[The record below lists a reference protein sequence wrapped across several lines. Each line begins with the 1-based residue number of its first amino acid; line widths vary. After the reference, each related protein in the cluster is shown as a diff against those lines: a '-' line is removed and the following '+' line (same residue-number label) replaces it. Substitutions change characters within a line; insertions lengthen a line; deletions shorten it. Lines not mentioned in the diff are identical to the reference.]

1 MADTRVKIIDIQVRY
16 EQAIAGIAKYRA
28 AIADAIAFQKELKQQ
43 LKDGSITQE
52 EYDRNLSAS
61 QVYIKQQGDALR
73 VLSNQVSNQI
83 KAQKEM
89 EGSLKSL
96 KAQLATA
103 KESYES
109 MGKAERESV
118 KGRELADKIKG
129 LTEQIKQASQVEK
142 LQEGSVKSLRAEL
155 NRTKAEYEG
164 LSKAE
169 RESARG
175 KELQTKIAGLETQ
188 LKSATKSV
196 IDQEGSLKQL
206 RTQLSEATREYDAM
220 GRAERNSAK
229 GIELKQKINGITDEL
244 KKAEAETQRFYRN
257 VGNYQDAA
265 KGLETLKTKVTDLG
279 KAMVAAVAGGSM
291 LAFSKDVLQ
300 VTRDFEDAMAR
311 VQAVTNASAEDMR
324 LMTEEARK
332 MGRETI
338 YHATD
343 AAQAMENLSRGG
355 FNAQEATIAL
365 SKTLQL
371 AQANAIS
378 LDEAS
383 DILIRTMR
391 GFKLPISEEEM
402 VHANDVLSKTSA
414 SSATNILELAEA
426 LKNAAPF
433 GTSLKQ
439 SIEEVNAAL
448 GVLADVGVRGSDAGT
463 ALRMVILGLSTS
475 TAKQQK
481 VFKEFGI
488 DISQASLEA
497 EGLTRTLQR
506 LKESGIMDAADS
518 ASKLAD
524 VFGRRATPQVMALV
538 GNIDRLDEKLVMLG
552 GKWKTFSE
560 ATALSE
566 MMNVPLNQVNATL
579 NILEQNS
586 ITGMEAQNA
595 LRTAMARLS
604 DEAKNGGG
612 AFKQY
617 GIEFTQASLKSE
629 GLIGTLKRLRDGG
642 ILETENGTK
651 ELANVF
657 GTVATPAIQTMIENV
672 DDLRT
677 AYIDLENA
685 DVAGTTARMFEQSYS
700 DVSKAIFTLSSAWE
714 SFKISLGQSNSD
726 LLLTPLKALT
736 SLVHFLENNLA
747 GTLRLVIS
755 LIASISFLKLVN
767 HAKVSFAEIRNSA
780 ITNAEQATATKKAL
794 DKEYKA
800 LQQTNARDLKALQ
813 KASGAEE
820 VQLRAR
826 TLDQKRRLEELEK
839 ARTKAALNETQ
850 AWQKAAAMNTGTAW
864 QRGMAVASTAVKGFV
879 TAAKTALRSFAITAA
894 ITIAIDALM
903 SLFSWISKVS
913 SAGEQLTKTQE
924 AINDANKKAAE
935 SCSGEL
941 SELRRLYDATQD
953 VTLSEKKRIE
963 AAEKLQNMYPDI
975 FGNLKTEAILT
986 GQAAAQYNSLADSIL
1001 RAAKAEAYKNK
1012 MTENESE
1019 ILNYELSNDELQAQ
1033 KDANLK
1039 KLQKYGVSEGDRVKE
1054 EVVPGY
1060 DGAETRYVIVDS
1072 NGRKKNIE
1080 AVYEAAALLK
1090 KNTEL
1095 DSQIA
1100 ANIAAS
1106 QEYQKANDE
1115 LYKRLNKSAAEGGVS
1130 EDDNGD
1136 KPTPT
1141 YSEDVQAHL
1150 KAWQEAKQKYQTLI
1164 KDQNATTEQ
1173 VLAARKAMNERLSE
1187 YQDLTGTKGG
1197 RGGGGG
1203 GSRQTPAQRQAEL
1216 ERKALEE
1223 AEKAML
1229 DLMKDTAAKRRQQLE
1244 QQYDS
1249 EIRRL
1254 RVRLATEKNLT
1265 ETARAAIERTILAK
1279 EQKKNEELAKLDEK
1293 ELERQ
1298 IQDQQKRQIQDQQKL
1313 IQSRLSIATKGSYQE
1328 KELKKQ
1334 QNDEKAQL
1342 DLIALRREE
1351 EARVADAEEKKRIAD
1366 ANAQEL
1372 LDAAIAQYGAES
1384 DAAMQAQANLLQIQ
1398 QEGEAA
1404 ILAVKEE
1411 YAERGNNILEAARRQ
1426 NLALE
1431 QQYQQQLAS
1440 ERQQAIMNQ
1449 ITELEMWESQRIL
1462 SEQQNGEE
1470 WVEQQMGLEQMR
1482 LDVANDS
1489 ELAILAVRQEAAN
1502 QRLEEIIRIG
1512 QLEGETEQQFKTRR
1526 LQAEKEKFAAMQAF
1540 RTADL
1545 KNRKAYFQAV
1555 RSVTNSLVTLANALA
1570 DNNEAMVRLSEII
1583 TLAQIAIDTGRALS
1597 GGIASAASLPYPANL
1612 AAIAT
1617 TVATVLANIA
1627 SAISTVKQANQQ
1639 IDSIRSAKNDS
1650 KGYATGGK
1658 VTGAGTGTSDSIP
1671 AMLSNGEY
1679 VMTAKATKLF
1689 EPLLAAMNEVGKG
1702 VVPMQASYAYRDY
1715 TMPTEELT
1723 DSFRAAAQEI
1733 HPVVSVVEIADA
1745 QHKVDI
1751 IENLDNL

>member
-43 LKDGSITQE
+43 LKDGSLSQE

-83 KAQKEM
+83 KAQQQM
-89 EGSLKSL
+89 EGSVKSL
-96 KAQLATA
+96 KAQLASA

-109 MGKAERESV
+109 LGKAERESA
-118 KGRELADKIKG
+118 KGQELATKIKG

-175 KELQTKIAGLETQ
+175 KDLQTKIAGLETQ

-206 RTQLSEATREYDAM
+206 RAQLSEATREYDAM

-265 KGLETLKTKVTDLG
+265 KGLDTLKAKATDLG
-279 KAMVAAVAGGSM
+279 KAIVTAVAGGSM

-311 VQAVTNASAEDMR
+311 VRAVTNASAEDMR
-324 LMTEEARK
+324 VMTEEARK

-355 FNAQEATIAL
+355 FNAQEATLAL

-383 DILIRTMR
+383 DIMIRTMR

-402 VHANDVLSKTSA
+402 IHANDVLSKTSA

-433 GTSLKQ
+433 GSSLGQ
-439 SIEEVNAAL
+439 SIEEINAAL

-506 LKESGIMDAADS
+506 LKESGIMEASDS
-518 ASKLAD
+518 ANKLAD
-524 VFGRRATPQVMALV
+524 VFGRRCTPQVMALV
-538 GNIDRLDEKLVMLG
+538 GNIDRLDEKLVTLG
-552 GKWKTFSE
+552 GKWKTFDE

-566 MMNVPLNQVNATL
+566 MMNVPLNQVNASL

-586 ITGMEAQNA
+586 ITGLEAQNA

-629 GLIGTLKRLRDGG
+629 GLIGTLKRLKDGG

-657 GTVATPAIQTMIENV
+657 GTVAAPAIQTMIANV

-726 LLLTPLKALT
+726 LLLAPLKALT

-800 LQQTNARDLKALQ
+800 LQQTNARDMKALQ

-826 TLDQKRRLEELEK
+826 TLDQKRRLEEMEK
-839 ARTKAALNETQ
+839 ARTKATLNETQ
-850 AWQKAAAMNTGTAW
+850 AWQRAAAMNTGTAW
-864 QRGMAVASTAVKGFV
+864 QRGMTVAKVAVQGFV
-879 TAAKTALRSFAITAA
+879 TASKTALRSFALTAVITL
-894 ITIAIDALM
+894 AIDAIM
-903 SLFSWISKVS
+903 SLVSWLKKAA
-913 SAGEQLTKTQE
+913 SAEEQLTATQL
-924 AINDANKKAAE
+924 AVNDANKKASE
-935 SCSGEL
+935 SCSEEI
-941 SELRRLYDATQD
+941 SNLRRLYDATQD
-953 VTLSEKKRIE
+953 VTLSEKERIK
-963 AAEKLQNMYPDI
+963 AAEKLKELYPEI
-975 FGNLKTEAILT
+975 FNGLSTEAILA
-986 GQAAAQYNSLADSIL
+986 GQAAGKYNDLADAIL
-1001 RAAKAEAYKNK
+1001 RAAKAEAYKQKITEITKELIDQQQIIDDNTKWMEEHQAEYDAAREQDRMRRTTNPSNAVTTSGSFAPQIVNESMSAAANADPILRQYGNKNREKELAERIVTEKNETITYLEGQINK
-1012 MTENESE
+1012 MNTPVGGSG
-1019 ILNYELSNDELQAQ
+1019 S
-1033 KDANLK
+1033 
-1039 KLQKYGVSEGDRVKE
+1039 GGGGGD
-1054 EVVPGY
+1054 
-1060 DGAETRYVIVDS
+1060 T
-1072 NGRKKNIE
+1072 
-1080 AVYEAAALLK
+1080 
-1090 KNTEL
+1090 
-1095 DSQIA
+1095 
-1100 ANIAAS
+1100 
-1106 QEYQKANDE
+1106 
-1115 LYKRLNKSAAEGGVS
+1115 
-1130 EDDNGD
+1130 
-1136 KPTPT
+1136 PTPT
-1141 YSEDVQAHL
+1141 YNEDVQAHF
-1150 KAWQEAKQKYQTLI
+1150 KAWQEAKARYQTLI
-1164 KDQNATTEQ
+1164 KDQNATTED

-1197 RGGGGG
+1197 RGGGGN
-1203 GSRQTPAQRQAEL
+1203 SKQTPAQRQAEL

-1298 IQDQQKRQIQDQQKL
+1298 IQDQQKL
-1313 IQSRLSIATKGSYQE
+1313 IQSRLSVATKGSYQE

-1334 QNDEKAQL
+1334 QNDERAQL

-1351 EARVADAEEKKRIAD
+1351 ENRVADAEEKKRIAD

-1372 LDAAIAQYGAES
+1372 LDAAVAQYGAES
-1384 DAAMQAQANLLQIQ
+1384 DAAIQAQANLLQIQ
-1398 QEGEAA
+1398 QEGEEA

-1426 NLALE
+1426 NLTLE
-1431 QQYQQQLAS
+1431 QQYQQQLAN
-1440 ERQQAIMNQ
+1440 ERQQALMNQ
-1449 ITELEMWESQRIL
+1449 ITELEMWHTQHIL

-1482 LDVANDS
+1482 LDVVNDS
-1489 ELAILAVRQEAAN
+1489 EMAILAVRQQAAT
-1502 QRLEEIIRIG
+1502 QKYEDIVRQG
-1512 QLEGETEQQFKTRR
+1512 QLEGETEQQFNTRR
-1526 LQAEKEKFAAMQAF
+1526 LNAERDKYNAMAAF
-1540 RTADL
+1540 RNADL
-1545 KNRKAYFQAV
+1545 KNRKAYLNAV
-1555 RSVTNSLVTLANALA
+1555 RSVSNGLVALANALA

-1627 SAISTVKQANQQ
+1627 TAISTVKSANQQ
-1639 IDSIRSAKNDS
+1639 IDSIRSAKSEGSGN
-1650 KGYATGGK
+1650 KYATGGK

-1679 VMTAKATKLF
+1679 VMTARATKLF

-1723 DSFRAAAQEI
+1723 DSFREAAQEI
-1733 HPVVSVVEIADA
+1733 RPVVSVVEIADA
-1745 QHKVDI
+1745 QRKVDV
-1751 IENLDNL
+1751 IESLDNL

>member
-43 LKDGSITQE
+43 LKDGSLSQE

-83 KAQKEM
+83 KAQQQM
-89 EGSLKSL
+89 EGSVKSL
-96 KAQLATA
+96 KAQLASA
-103 KESYES
+103 KESYENL
-109 MGKAERESV
+109 GKAERETA
-118 KGRELADKIKG
+118 KGQELATKIKG

-175 KELQTKIAGLETQ
+175 KDLQTKIAGLETQ

-206 RTQLSEATREYDAM
+206 RAQLSDATREYDAM

-265 KGLETLKTKVTDLG
+265 KGLDTLKAKATDLG
-279 KAMVAAVAGGSM
+279 KAIVTAVAGGSM

-311 VQAVTNASAEDMR
+311 VKAVTNASAEDMR
-324 LMTEEARK
+324 VMTEEARK

-355 FNAQEATIAL
+355 FNAQEATLAL

-378 LDEAS
+378 LNDAS
-383 DILIRTMR
+383 DIMIRTMR
-391 GFKLPISEEEM
+391 GFKMPVTEEEM
-402 VHANDVLSKTSA
+402 VHANDVLSKVSA
-414 SSATNILELAEA
+414 SSATNIIEIAEA

-433 GTSLKQ
+433 GTALNQ

-448 GVLADVGVRGSDAGT
+448 GVLADVGVRGADAGT

-488 DISQASLEA
+488 DINQTSLET

-506 LKESGIMDAADS
+506 LKESGIMEAEDS
-518 ASKLAD
+518 ANKLAD
-524 VFGRRATPQVMALV
+524 VFGRRCTPQVMALV
-538 GNIDRLDEKLVMLG
+538 GNIDRLDEKLVTLG
-552 GKWKTFSE
+552 GKWKTFDE

-566 MMNVPLNQVNATL
+566 EIDLPLNQVNASL
-579 NILEQNS
+579 NILEKNS
-586 ITGMEAQNA
+586 ITGLEAQDA
-595 LRTAMARLS
+595 LKTAMARLS
-604 DEAKNGGG
+604 AEAKNGGG
-612 AFKQY
+612 AFKQF
-617 GIEFTQASLKSE
+617 GIEFTESSLKAE
-629 GLIGTLKRLRDGG
+629 GLIGTLKRLKDGG

-657 GTVATPAIQTMIENV
+657 GTVAAPAIQTMIANV
-672 DDLRT
+672 DDLKT
-677 AYIDLENA
+677 AYIDLGNA
-685 DVAGTTARMFEQSYS
+685 DVAGTTARMFDQSYS

-736 SLVHFLENNLA
+736 SLVHFLEENLA

-767 HAKVSFAEIRNSA
+767 HAKVSFTEIRNSA
-780 ITNAEQATATKKAL
+780 IANAEQATATKKSL

-826 TLDQKRRLEELEK
+826 TLDQKRRLEEMEQ

-864 QRGMAVASTAVKGFV
+864 QKGMAVAKVAVQGFVKTSKAALMSFGLTAV
-879 TAAKTALRSFAITAA
+879 
-894 ITIAIDALM
+894 ITIAIDAIM
-903 SLFSWISKVS
+903 SLIGWLSKLGSAESETAKMMSDIRSQAAKDAAEEETKIRSLIAAAEDERLSMEQRKKAVEELNKIIPNYNAQLDETTGKYKASKKALDDYLTSLVKMYEIEGAKKKLAELGEELAEANVKLNDAKKAQENVAAGPSSGQQGEVFFWLGQKMGSSMRVS
-913 SAGEQLTKTQE
+913 SAQSDVDDIKRRRQAILDVYGIDIEKE
-924 AINDANKKAAE
+924 AIGEGGTGGGGNK
-935 SCSGEL
+935 
-941 SELRRLYDATQD
+941 
-953 VTLSEKKRIE
+953 
-963 AAEKLQNMYPDI
+963 PDI
-975 FGNLKTEAILT
+975 TKSQMPYKQQVANAKKDWE
-986 GQAAAQYNSLADSIL
+986 D
-1001 RAAKAEAYKNK
+1001 AKAEYNR
-1012 MTENESE
+1012 
-1019 ILNYELSNDELQAQ
+1019 I
-1033 KDANLK
+1033 
-1039 KLQKYGVSEGDRVKE
+1039 
-1054 EVVPGY
+1054 
-1060 DGAETRYVIVDS
+1060 
-1072 NGRKKNIE
+1072 
-1080 AVYEAAALLK
+1080 
-1090 KNTEL
+1090 
-1095 DSQIA
+1095 
-1100 ANIAAS
+1100 
-1106 QEYQKANDE
+1106 
-1115 LYKRLNKSAAEGGVS
+1115 
-1130 EDDNGD
+1130 
-1136 KPTPT
+1136 
-1141 YSEDVQAHL
+1141 
-1150 KAWQEAKQKYQTLI
+1150 I
-1164 KDQNATTEQ
+1164 KDQSATTQQ
-1173 VLAARKAMNERLSE
+1173 VLDARKKMNDALSD
-1187 YQDLTGTKGG
+1187 YNTLIGQGKGGSGGGG
-1197 RGGGGG
+1197 RGGNGK
-1203 GSRQTPAQRQAEL
+1203 TTAQKQAEL
-1216 ERKALEE
+1216 EAKALEE

-1244 QQYDS
+1244 QQYDG
-1249 EIRRL
+1249 EIRKL
-1254 RVRLATEKNLT
+1254 KVKLATEKNLT
-1265 ETARAAIERTILAK
+1265 ETARSAIERTILAK
-1279 EQKKNEELAKLDEK
+1279 EQKKNEELAKLDDK
-1293 ELERQ
+1293 EWERQ
-1298 IQDQQKRQIQDQQKL
+1298 VQDQQKL
-1313 IQSRLSIATKGSYQE
+1313 IQSRLSVVMKGSRQE
-1328 KELKKQ
+1328 LELKKE
-1334 QNDEKAQL
+1334 QNEQKTEL
-1342 DLIALRREE
+1342 DLIALQRERE
-1351 EARVADAEEKKRIAD
+1351 NRVADAEEKKRIAD
-1366 ANAQEL
+1366 AAAQQQY
-1372 LDAAIAQYGAES
+1372 DAAVAQYGAES
-1384 DAAMQAQANLLQIQ
+1384 DAAALAQANLLQIQ
-1398 QEGEAA
+1398 QEGSEA

-1411 YAERGNNILEAARRQ
+1411 YAERENNVLEASRRQ
-1426 NLALE
+1426 NLILE

-1440 ERQQAIMNQ
+1440 ERQQALMNQ
-1449 ITELEMWESQRIL
+1449 ITELEMWETQRIL
-1462 SEQQNGEE
+1462 SEQQNGED
-1470 WVEQQMGLEQMR
+1470 WVEQQMGLEQLR
-1482 LDVANDS
+1482 LDVVNDS
-1489 ELAILAVRQEAAN
+1489 ELAILAVRQQAAA
-1502 QRLEEIIRIG
+1502 QKYEDIVRQG
-1512 QLEGETEQQFKTRR
+1512 QLEGETEQQFNTRR
-1526 LQAEKEKFAAMQAF
+1526 LNAEKDKYAAMAAF
-1540 RTADL
+1540 RNADL
-1545 KNRKAYFQAV
+1545 KNRKAYFTAV
-1555 RSVTNSLVTLANALA
+1555 RSVTNSLVSLANALA

-1583 TLAQIAIDTGRALS
+1583 TLAQISIDTGRALS
-1597 GGIASAASLPYPANL
+1597 AGIASAASLPYPANL

-1617 TVATVLANIA
+1617 TVATVLANVA
-1627 SAISTVKQANQQ
+1627 TAISTVKQANSQ
-1639 IDSIRSAKNDS
+1639 IDSIRSEKSEGS
-1650 KGYATGGK
+1650 KYATGGK
-1658 VTGAGTGTSDSIP
+1658 VTGPGTGTSDSIP

-1679 VMTAKATKLF
+1679 VMTARATKLY

-1715 TMPTEELT
+1715 TMPTEELQRVYT
-1723 DSFRAAAQEI
+1723 EAAQEI
-1733 HPVVSVVEIADA
+1733 RPVVSVVEIADA
-1745 QHKVDI
+1745 QRKVDV
-1751 IENLDNL
+1751 IESLDNL

>member
-43 LKDGSITQE
+43 LKDGSVTQE
-52 EYDRNLSAS
+52 EYDRNMAAS
-61 QVYIKQQGDALR
+61 QVYIKEQGDALR
-73 VLSNQVSNQI
+73 VLSNQVSNQV
-83 KAQKEM
+83 KAQGQM

-96 KAQLATA
+96 KSQLATA
-103 KESYES
+103 KEAYENL
-109 MGKAERESV
+109 GKAERESAR
-118 KGRELADKIKG
+118 GQELATKIKG

-155 NRTKAEYEG
+155 NRTKAEYEN

-169 RESARG
+169 REGARG

-206 RTQLSEATREYDAM
+206 RAQLSEATKEYDAM

-265 KGLETLKTKVTDLG
+265 KGLETLKTKATDLG
-279 KAMVAAVAGGSM
+279 KAIATAVAGGSM

-311 VQAVTNASAEDMR
+311 VRAVTNASAEDMA

-355 FNAQEATIAL
+355 FNAQEATLAL

-378 LDEAS
+378 LNEAS
-383 DILIRTMR
+383 DIMIRTMR

-402 VHANDVLSKTSA
+402 IHANDVLSKTSA

-433 GTSLKQ
+433 GSSLGQ
-439 SIEEVNAAL
+439 SIEEINAAL

-488 DISQASLEA
+488 DINQASLES

-506 LKESGIMDAADS
+506 LKESGIMEAEDS
-518 ASKLAD
+518 ANKLAD
-524 VFGRRATPQVMALV
+524 VFGRRCTPQVMALV
-538 GNIDRLDEKLVMLG
+538 GNIDRLDEKLVTLG
-552 GKWKTFSE
+552 GKWKTFDE

-566 MMNVPLNQVNATL
+566 NIGVPLNQVNASL
-579 NILEQNS
+579 NILEKNS
-586 ITGMEAQNA
+586 ITGLEAQNA
-595 LRTAMARLS
+595 LKTAMARLS
-604 DEAKNGGG
+604 DEAKKGGG

-617 GIEFTQASLKSE
+617 GVEFTESSLKVE
-629 GLIGTLKRLRDGG
+629 GLVGTLKRLRDGG
-642 ILETENGTK
+642 ILETENGTR

-657 GTVATPAIQTMIENV
+657 GTVAAPAIQAMIENV

-677 AYIDLENA
+677 AYVDLENA

-736 SLVHFLENNLA
+736 SLVHFLEENLA
-747 GTLRLVIS
+747 GTLRLIIS

-780 ITNAEQATATKKAL
+780 IANAEEATATKKAL
-794 DKEYKA
+794 DKEYKN

-813 KASGAEE
+813 NASGTQE

-839 ARTKAALNETQ
+839 ARTKAAMTEVE
-850 AWQKAAAMNTGTAW
+850 AWNKAAAMNTGTAW
-864 QRGMAVASTAVKGFV
+864 QKGMTVAKVAVQGFV

-894 ITIAIDALM
+894 ITLAIDALM
-903 SLFSWISKVS
+903 TLVS
-913 SAGEQLTKTQE
+913 AIKSVVSAGTELSRTQKLMDE
-924 AINDANKKAAE
+924 ANKKASESSAAE
-935 SCSGEL
+935 RAEL
-941 SELRRLYDATQD
+941 KKLYDTTQD
-953 VTLSEKKRIE
+953 VTKSEDERRE
-963 AAEKLQNMYPDI
+963 AAEKLQKLYPQV
-975 FGNLKTEAILT
+975 FQNLTTEKILT
-986 GQAAAQYNSLADSIL
+986 GKAAGAYRDLANSIL
-1001 RAAKAEAYKNK
+1001 AVAKAEAYREKIK
-1012 MTENESE
+1012 ELEKENIQLQDNIDEAE
-1019 ILNYELSNDELQAQ
+1019 QWKEDNRANYEKEQRQTTAVVAGGTTYGSQQ
-1033 KDANLK
+1033 GRG
-1039 KLQKYGVSEGDRVKE
+1039 KYVSEWNE
-1054 EVVPGY
+1054 HN
-1060 DGAETRYVIVDS
+1060 AVIE
-1072 NGRKKNIE
+1072 R
-1080 AVYEAAALLK
+1080 
-1090 KNTEL
+1090 NTEL
-1095 DSQIA
+1095 MTKNETAIA
-1100 ANIAAS
+1100 
-1106 QEYQKANDE
+1106 
-1115 LYKRLNKSAAEGGVS
+1115 RLEARVREFDNQTTGGAGGS
-1130 EDDNGD
+1130 GGGGGGGTDT
-1136 KPTPT
+1136 PTPT
-1141 YSEDVQAHL
+1141 YAEDVQAHY
-1150 KAWQEAKQKYQTLI
+1150 KAWQDAKQEYMRI
-1164 KDQNATTEQ
+1164 IADQSATTQQ
-1173 VLAARKAMNERLSE
+1173 VLDARKKMNDALND
-1187 YQDLTGTKGG
+1187 YNTLTGAGKGG
-1197 RGGGGG
+1197 SGG
-1203 GSRQTPAQRQAEL
+1203 GSGKTAAQKQAEL
-1216 ERKALEE
+1216 EAKALEE

-1229 DLMKDTAAKRRQQLE
+1229 ALMKDTAAKRRQQLE

-1249 EIRRL
+1249 EIRKL
-1254 RVRLATEKNLT
+1254 KVRLATEKNLT

-1279 EQKKNEELAKLDEK
+1279 EQKKNEELAKLDDK

-1298 IQDQQKRQIQDQQKL
+1298 VQDQQKL
-1313 IQSRLSIATKGSYQE
+1313 IQSRLSVAMKGSHE
-1328 KELKKQ
+1328 EMELKKQ
-1334 QNDEKAQL
+1334 QNDAKAQL
-1342 DLIALRREE
+1342 DLMALRREE
-1351 EARVADAEEKKRIAD
+1351 EDWVADAEEKKRIAE
-1366 ANAQEL
+1366 AAAQEQ

-1384 DAAMQAQANLLQIQ
+1384 DAAALAQANLLQIE
-1398 QEGEAA
+1398 QEGAAA
-1404 ILAVKEE
+1404 ILAVKES
-1411 YAERGNNILEAARRQ
+1411 YAERANNIEEAARRQ
-1426 NLALE
+1426 NLILE

-1440 ERQQAIMNQ
+1440 ERQQALMNQ
-1449 ITELEMWESQRIL
+1449 ITELEMWETQRIL

-1489 ELAILAVRQEAAN
+1489 ELAILAVRQQAATKKYEDIVR
-1502 QRLEEIIRIG
+1502 QG

-1526 LQAEKEKFAAMQAF
+1526 LQAEKEKYTAMAAY
-1540 RTADL
+1540 RNADL
-1545 KNRKAYFQAV
+1545 KNRKAYFNSL
-1555 RSVTNSLVTLANALA
+1555 RSITNSIVALANALA

-1627 SAISTVKQANQQ
+1627 TAISTVKSANQQ
-1639 IDSIRSAKNDS
+1639 IDSIRSAKSDGSN
-1650 KGYATGGK
+1650 KYATGGK

-1679 VMTAKATKLF
+1679 VVNAKATKLY

-1715 TMPTEELT
+1715 TMPTEELQRIY
-1723 DSFRAAAQEI
+1723 SEAAQEI
-1733 HPVVSVVEIADA
+1733 RPVVSVVEIADA
-1745 QHKVDI
+1745 QRKVDI

>member
-43 LKDGSITQE
+43 LKDGSLSQE

-83 KAQKEM
+83 KAQQQM
-89 EGSLKSL
+89 EGSVKSL
-96 KAQLATA
+96 KAQLASA

-109 MGKAERESV
+109 LGKAERESA
-118 KGRELADKIKG
+118 KGQELATKIKG

-175 KELQTKIAGLETQ
+175 KDLQTKIAGLETQ

-206 RTQLSEATREYDAM
+206 RAQLSEATREYDAM

-244 KKAEAETQRFYRN
+244 KKAEAKTQRFYRN

-265 KGLETLKTKVTDLG
+265 KGLDTLKAKATDLG
-279 KAMVAAVAGGSM
+279 KAIVTAVAGGSM

-311 VQAVTNASAEDMR
+311 VKAVTNASAEDMR
-324 LMTEEARK
+324 VMTEEARK

-355 FNAQEATIAL
+355 FNAQEATLAL

-378 LDEAS
+378 LNEAS
-383 DILIRTMR
+383 DIMIRTMR
-391 GFKLPISEEEM
+391 GFKMPVTEEEM
-402 VHANDVLSKTSA
+402 VHANDVLSKVSA
-414 SSATNILELAEA
+414 SSATNIIEIAEA

-433 GTSLKQ
+433 GTALNQ

-448 GVLADVGVRGSDAGT
+448 GVLADVGVRGADAGT

-488 DISQASLEA
+488 DINQTSLET

-506 LKESGIMDAADS
+506 LKESGIMEAEDS
-518 ASKLAD
+518 ANKLAD
-524 VFGRRATPQVMALV
+524 VFGRRCTPQVMALV
-538 GNIDRLDEKLVMLG
+538 GNIDRLDEKLVTLG
-552 GKWKTFSE
+552 GKWKTFDE

-566 MMNVPLNQVNATL
+566 SMDVPLNQVNASL
-579 NILEQNS
+579 NILEKNS
-586 ITGMEAQNA
+586 ITGLEAQNA
-595 LRTAMARLS
+595 LKTAMARLS
-604 DEAKNGGG
+604 SEAKNGGG

-617 GIEFTQASLKSE
+617 GIEFTESSMKVE
-629 GLIGTLKRLRDGG
+629 GLIGTLKRLKDGG

-651 ELANVF
+651 ALADVF
-657 GTVATPAIQTMIENV
+657 GTIAAPAIQTMIANV
-672 DDLRT
+672 EDLRT
-677 AYIDLENA
+677 AYVDLENA

-736 SLVHFLENNLA
+736 SLVHFLEENLA

-767 HAKVSFAEIRNSA
+767 HAKVSFAEIRASA
-780 ITNAEQATATKKAL
+780 VTNAEQATATKKAL

-826 TLDQKRRLEELEK
+826 TLDQKRRLDEIEK
-839 ARTKAALNETQ
+839 QRTKAALAETQ
-850 AWQKAAAMNTGTAW
+850 AWHKAAAMNSGSAW
-864 QRGMAVASTAVKGFV
+864 QRGMAVAKTAVQGFV
-879 TAAKTALRSFAITAA
+879 TASKTMLRSFALTAA
-894 ITIAIDALM
+894 ITLAIDGLM
-903 SLFSWISKVS
+903 SLISWIKKAATEGEKL
-913 SAGEQLTKTQE
+913 SATQL
-924 AINDANKKAAE
+924 AINDANKKASE
-935 SCSGEL
+935 SCADEISK
-941 SELRRLYDATQD
+941 LRQLYDATQD
-953 VTLSEKKRIE
+953 VTLSEDKRRE
-963 AAEKLQNMYPDI
+963 AAEKLQKLYPDV
-975 FGNLKTEAILT
+975 FDGLTTEAILA
-986 GQAAAQYNSLADSIL
+986 GEAAGKYNDLADAIV
-1001 RAAKAEAYKNK
+1001 RAAKAEAYKQKITDITKEIIDQQQIIDDNTKWMDEHQAEYDAASEQDRLRRTSNPRNAVTTSGSFAPQIVHESMGAAANADPILGQYNKKSRERELAEDLVTEKNKTITYLEGEINK
-1012 MTENESE
+1012 MNNPTGGSGSGTGGGGSDGTP
-1019 ILNYELSNDELQAQ
+1019 EL
-1033 KDANLK
+1033 
-1039 KLQKYGVSEGDRVKE
+1039 
-1054 EVVPGY
+1054 
-1060 DGAETRYVIVDS
+1060 
-1072 NGRKKNIE
+1072 
-1080 AVYEAAALLK
+1080 
-1090 KNTEL
+1090 
-1095 DSQIA
+1095 
-1100 ANIAAS
+1100 
-1106 QEYQKANDE
+1106 
-1115 LYKRLNKSAAEGGVS
+1115 
-1130 EDDNGD
+1130 
-1136 KPTPT
+1136 T
-1141 YSEDVQAHL
+1141 YTQDVQAHL
-1150 KAWQEAKQKYQTLI
+1150 KAWQDAKDEYHRII
-1164 KDQNATTEQ
+1164 KDQSATTQQ
-1173 VLAARKAMNERLSE
+1173 VLDARKKMNDALSD
-1187 YQDLTGTKGG
+1187 YNTLIGQGKGGSGGGG
-1197 RGGGGG
+1197 RGGNGK
-1203 GSRQTPAQRQAEL
+1203 TTAQKQAEL
-1216 ERKALEE
+1216 EAKALEE

-1244 QQYDS
+1244 QQYDG
-1249 EIRRL
+1249 EIRKL
-1254 RVRLATEKNLT
+1254 KVKLATEKNLT
-1265 ETARAAIERTILAK
+1265 ETARSAIERTILAK
-1279 EQKKNEELAKLDEK
+1279 EQKKNEELAKLDDK
-1293 ELERQ
+1293 EWERQ
-1298 IQDQQKRQIQDQQKL
+1298 VQDQQKL
-1313 IQSRLSIATKGSYQE
+1313 IQSRLSVAMKGSRQE
-1328 KELKKQ
+1328 LELKKE
-1334 QNDEKAQL
+1334 QNEQKAEL
-1342 DLIALRREE
+1342 DLIALQRERE
-1351 EARVADAEEKKRIAD
+1351 NRVADAEEKKRIAD
-1366 ANAQEL
+1366 AAAQQQY
-1372 LDAAIAQYGAES
+1372 DAAVAQYGAES
-1384 DAAMQAQANLLQIQ
+1384 DAAALAQANLLQIQ
-1398 QEGEAA
+1398 QKGSEA

-1411 YAERGNNILEAARRQ
+1411 YAERENNVLEASRRQ
-1426 NLALE
+1426 NLILE

-1440 ERQQAIMNQ
+1440 ERQQALMNQ
-1449 ITELEMWESQRIL
+1449 ITELEMWETQRIL
-1462 SEQQNGEE
+1462 SEQQNGED
-1470 WVEQQMGLEQMR
+1470 WVEQQMGLEQLR
-1482 LDVANDS
+1482 LDVVNDS
-1489 ELAILAVRQEAAN
+1489 ELAILAVRQQAAA
-1502 QRLEEIIRIG
+1502 QKYEDIVRQG
-1512 QLEGETEQQFKTRR
+1512 QLEGETEQQFNTRR
-1526 LQAEKEKFAAMQAF
+1526 LNAEKDKYAAMAAF
-1540 RTADL
+1540 RNADL
-1545 KNRKAYFQAV
+1545 KNRKAYFTAV
-1555 RSVTNSLVTLANALA
+1555 RSVTNSLVSLANALA

-1583 TLAQIAIDTGRALS
+1583 TLAQISIDTGRALS
-1597 GGIASAASLPYPANL
+1597 AGIASAASLPYPANL

-1627 SAISTVKQANQQ
+1627 TAISTVKQANSQ
-1639 IDSIRSAKNDS
+1639 IDSIRSEKSEGS
-1650 KGYATGGK
+1650 KYATGGK
-1658 VTGAGTGTSDSIP
+1658 VTGPGTGTSDSIP

-1679 VMTAKATKLF
+1679 VMTARATKLY

-1715 TMPTEELT
+1715 TMPTEELQRVYT
-1723 DSFRAAAQEI
+1723 EAAQEI
-1733 HPVVSVVEIADA
+1733 RPVVSVVEIADA
-1745 QHKVDI
+1745 QRKVDV
-1751 IENLDNL
+1751 IESLDNL

>member
-43 LKDGSITQE
+43 LKDGSLSQE

-83 KAQKEM
+83 KAQQQM
-89 EGSLKSL
+89 EGSVKSL
-96 KAQLATA
+96 KAQLASA

-109 MGKAERESV
+109 LGKAERESA
-118 KGRELADKIKG
+118 KGQELATKIKG

-175 KELQTKIAGLETQ
+175 KDLQTKIAGLETQ

-206 RTQLSEATREYDAM
+206 RAQLSEATREYDAM

-229 GIELKQKINGITDEL
+229 GVELKQKINGITDEL

-265 KGLETLKTKVTDLG
+265 KGLDTLKAKATDLG
-279 KAMVAAVAGGSM
+279 KAIVTAVAGGSM

-311 VQAVTNASAEDMR
+311 VKAVTNASAEDMR
-324 LMTEEARK
+324 VMTEEARK

-355 FNAQEATIAL
+355 FNAQEATLAL

-378 LDEAS
+378 LNEAS
-383 DILIRTMR
+383 DIMIRTMR
-391 GFKLPISEEEM
+391 GFKMPVTEEEM
-402 VHANDVLSKTSA
+402 VHANDVLSKVSA
-414 SSATNILELAEA
+414 SSATNIIEIAEA

-433 GTSLKQ
+433 GTALNQ

-448 GVLADVGVRGSDAGT
+448 GVLADVGVRGADAGT

-488 DISQASLEA
+488 DINQTSLET

-506 LKESGIMDAADS
+506 LKESGIMEAEDS
-518 ASKLAD
+518 ANKLAD
-524 VFGRRATPQVMALV
+524 VFGRRCTPQVMALV
-538 GNIDRLDEKLVMLG
+538 GNIDRLDEKLVTLG
-552 GKWKTFSE
+552 GKWKTFDE

-566 MMNVPLNQVNATL
+566 EIDLPLNQVNASL
-579 NILEQNS
+579 NILEKNS
-586 ITGMEAQNA
+586 ITGLEAQNA
-595 LRTAMARLS
+595 LKTAMARLS
-604 DEAKNGGG
+604 AEAKNGGG

-617 GIEFTQASLKSE
+617 GIEFTESSLKAE
-629 GLIGTLKRLRDGG
+629 GLIGTLKRLKDGG

-657 GTVATPAIQTMIENV
+657 GTVAAPAIQTMIANV
-672 DDLRT
+672 DDLKT
-677 AYIDLENA
+677 AYIDLGNA
-685 DVAGTTARMFEQSYS
+685 DVAGTTARMFDQSYS

-736 SLVHFLENNLA
+736 SLVHFLEENLA

-767 HAKVSFAEIRNSA
+767 HAKVSFTEIRNSA
-780 ITNAEQATATKKAL
+780 IANAEQATATKKAL

-826 TLDQKRRLEELEK
+826 TLDQKRRLEEMEQ

-864 QRGMAVASTAVKGFV
+864 QKGMAVAKVAVQGFVKTSKAALMSFGLTAV
-879 TAAKTALRSFAITAA
+879 
-894 ITIAIDALM
+894 ITIAIDAIM
-903 SLFSWISKVS
+903 SLISWLSKLGSAESETAKMMSDIRSQAAKDAAEEETKIRSLIAAAEDERLSMEQRKKAVEELNKIIPNYNAQLDETTGKYKASKKALDDYLTSLVKMYEIEGAKKKLAELGEELAEANVKLNDAKKAQENVAAGPSSGQQGAVFFWLGQKMGSSMRVS
-913 SAGEQLTKTQE
+913 SAQSDVDDIKRRRQAILDVYGIDIEKE
-924 AINDANKKAAE
+924 AIGEGGTGGGGNK
-935 SCSGEL
+935 
-941 SELRRLYDATQD
+941 
-953 VTLSEKKRIE
+953 
-963 AAEKLQNMYPDI
+963 PDI
-975 FGNLKTEAILT
+975 TKSQMPYKQQVANAKKDWE
-986 GQAAAQYNSLADSIL
+986 D
-1001 RAAKAEAYKNK
+1001 AKAEYNR
-1012 MTENESE
+1012 
-1019 ILNYELSNDELQAQ
+1019 I
-1033 KDANLK
+1033 
-1039 KLQKYGVSEGDRVKE
+1039 
-1054 EVVPGY
+1054 
-1060 DGAETRYVIVDS
+1060 
-1072 NGRKKNIE
+1072 
-1080 AVYEAAALLK
+1080 
-1090 KNTEL
+1090 
-1095 DSQIA
+1095 
-1100 ANIAAS
+1100 
-1106 QEYQKANDE
+1106 
-1115 LYKRLNKSAAEGGVS
+1115 
-1130 EDDNGD
+1130 
-1136 KPTPT
+1136 
-1141 YSEDVQAHL
+1141 
-1150 KAWQEAKQKYQTLI
+1150 I
-1164 KDQNATTEQ
+1164 KDQSATTQQ
-1173 VLAARKAMNERLSE
+1173 VLDARKKMNDALSD
-1187 YQDLTGTKGG
+1187 YNTLIGQGKGGSGGGG
-1197 RGGGGG
+1197 RGGNGK
-1203 GSRQTPAQRQAEL
+1203 TTAQKQAEL
-1216 ERKALEE
+1216 EAKALEE

-1244 QQYDS
+1244 QQYDG
-1249 EIRRL
+1249 EIRKL
-1254 RVRLATEKNLT
+1254 KVKLATEKNLT
-1265 ETARAAIERTILAK
+1265 ETARTAIEKTILAK
-1279 EQKKNEELAKLDEK
+1279 EQKKNEELAKLDDK
-1293 ELERQ
+1293 EWERQ
-1298 IQDQQKRQIQDQQKL
+1298 VQDQQKL
-1313 IQSRLSIATKGSYQE
+1313 IQSRLSVAMKGSRQE
-1328 KELKKQ
+1328 LELKKE
-1334 QNDEKAQL
+1334 QNEQKAEL
-1342 DLIALRREE
+1342 DLIALQRERE
-1351 EARVADAEEKKRIAD
+1351 NRVADAEEKKRIAD
-1366 ANAQEL
+1366 AAAQQQY
-1372 LDAAIAQYGAES
+1372 DAAVAQYGAES
-1384 DAAMQAQANLLQIQ
+1384 DAAALAQANLLQIQ
-1398 QEGEAA
+1398 QEGSAA

-1411 YAERGNNILEAARRQ
+1411 YAERENNVLEASRRQ
-1426 NLALE
+1426 NLILE

-1440 ERQQAIMNQ
+1440 ERQQALMNQ
-1449 ITELEMWESQRIL
+1449 ITELEMWETQRIL
-1462 SEQQNGEE
+1462 SEQQNGED
-1470 WVEQQMGLEQMR
+1470 WVEQQMGLEQLR
-1482 LDVANDS
+1482 LDVVNDS
-1489 ELAILAVRQEAAN
+1489 ELAILAVRQQAAA
-1502 QRLEEIIRIG
+1502 QKYEDIVRQG
-1512 QLEGETEQQFKTRR
+1512 QLEGETEQQFNTRR
-1526 LQAEKEKFAAMQAF
+1526 LNAEKDKYAAMAAF
-1540 RTADL
+1540 RNADL
-1545 KNRKAYFQAV
+1545 KNRKAYFTAV
-1555 RSVTNSLVTLANALA
+1555 RSVTNSLVSLANALA

-1583 TLAQIAIDTGRALS
+1583 TLAQISIDTGRALS
-1597 GGIASAASLPYPANL
+1597 AGIASAASLPYPANL

-1617 TVATVLANIA
+1617 TVATVLANVA
-1627 SAISTVKQANQQ
+1627 TAISTVKQANSQ
-1639 IDSIRSAKNDS
+1639 IDSIRSS
-1650 KGYATGGK
+1650 KSEGSGNKYAGGGK

-1679 VMTAKATKLF
+1679 VMTARATKLY

-1715 TMPTEELT
+1715 TMPTEELQRVYT
-1723 DSFRAAAQEI
+1723 EAAQEI
-1733 HPVVSVVEIADA
+1733 RPVVSVVEIADA
-1745 QHKVDI
+1745 QRKVDV
-1751 IENLDNL
+1751 IESLDNL

>member
-43 LKDGSITQE
+43 LKDGSLSQE

-83 KAQKEM
+83 KAQQQM
-89 EGSLKSL
+89 EGSVKSL
-96 KAQLATA
+96 KAQLASA

-109 MGKAERESV
+109 LDKAERESA
-118 KGRELADKIKG
+118 KGQELATKIKG

-175 KELQTKIAGLETQ
+175 KDLQTKIAGLETQ

-206 RTQLSEATREYDAM
+206 RAQLSEATREYDAM

-265 KGLETLKTKVTDLG
+265 KGLDTLKAKATDLG
-279 KAMVAAVAGGSM
+279 KAIVTAVAGGSM

-311 VQAVTNASAEDMR
+311 VKAVTNASAEDMR
-324 LMTEEARK
+324 VMTEEARK

-355 FNAQEATIAL
+355 FNAQEATLAL

-378 LDEAS
+378 LNDAS
-383 DILIRTMR
+383 DIMIRTMR
-391 GFKLPISEEEM
+391 GFKMPVTEEEM
-402 VHANDVLSKTSA
+402 VHANDVLSKVSA
-414 SSATNILELAEA
+414 SSATNIIEIAEA

-433 GTSLKQ
+433 GTALNQ

-448 GVLADVGVRGSDAGT
+448 GVLADVGVRGADAGT

-488 DISQASLEA
+488 DINQTSLET

-506 LKESGIMDAADS
+506 LKESGIMEAEDS
-518 ASKLAD
+518 ANKLAD
-524 VFGRRATPQVMALV
+524 VFGRRCTPQVMALV
-538 GNIDRLDEKLVMLG
+538 GNIDRLDEKLVTLG
-552 GKWKTFSE
+552 GKWKTFDE

-566 MMNVPLNQVNATL
+566 NLNVPIEEINASM
-579 NILEQNS
+579 NILEKNS
-586 ITGMEAQNA
+586 VTGTTAVESVKSAISGLTKEAQN
-595 LRTAMARLS
+595 
-604 DEAKNGGG
+604 GGG
-612 AFKQY
+612 IFKDF
-617 GIEFTQASLKSE
+617 GVEFTTSSLKVE
-629 GLIGTLKRLRDGG
+629 GLVGTLRRLKEGG
-642 ILETENGTK
+642 ILEAENGTK
-651 ELANVF
+651 ALAEVF
-657 GTVATPAIQTMIENV
+657 GNEAAPAIRLMIENV
-672 DDLRT
+672 DELRN

-736 SLVHFLENNLA
+736 SLVHFLEENLA

-767 HAKVSFAEIRNSA
+767 HAKVSFTEIRNSA
-780 ITNAEQATATKKAL
+780 IANAEQATATKKSL

-826 TLDQKRRLEELEK
+826 TLDQKRRLEEMEQ

-864 QRGMAVASTAVKGFV
+864 QKGMAVAKVAVQGFVKTSKAALMSFGLTAV
-879 TAAKTALRSFAITAA
+879 
-894 ITIAIDALM
+894 ITIAIDAIM
-903 SLFSWISKVS
+903 SLISWLSKLGSAESETAKMMSDIRAQAAKDAAEEETKIRSLIAAAEDERLSMEQRKKAVEELNKIIPNYNAQLDETTGKYKASKKALDDYLTSLVKMYEIEGAKKKLAELGEELAEANVKLNDAKKAQDAVAAGPSSGQQGELFFWLGQKAGSSMRVS
-913 SAGEQLTKTQE
+913 SAQSDVDDIKRRRQAILDVYGIDIEKE
-924 AINDANKKAAE
+924 AIGEGGTGGGGNK
-935 SCSGEL
+935 
-941 SELRRLYDATQD
+941 
-953 VTLSEKKRIE
+953 
-963 AAEKLQNMYPDI
+963 PDI
-975 FGNLKTEAILT
+975 TKSQMPYKQQVANAKKDWE
-986 GQAAAQYNSLADSIL
+986 D
-1001 RAAKAEAYKNK
+1001 AKAEYNR
-1012 MTENESE
+1012 
-1019 ILNYELSNDELQAQ
+1019 I
-1033 KDANLK
+1033 
-1039 KLQKYGVSEGDRVKE
+1039 
-1054 EVVPGY
+1054 
-1060 DGAETRYVIVDS
+1060 
-1072 NGRKKNIE
+1072 
-1080 AVYEAAALLK
+1080 
-1090 KNTEL
+1090 
-1095 DSQIA
+1095 
-1100 ANIAAS
+1100 
-1106 QEYQKANDE
+1106 
-1115 LYKRLNKSAAEGGVS
+1115 
-1130 EDDNGD
+1130 
-1136 KPTPT
+1136 
-1141 YSEDVQAHL
+1141 
-1150 KAWQEAKQKYQTLI
+1150 I
-1164 KDQNATTEQ
+1164 KDQSATTQQ
-1173 VLAARKAMNERLSE
+1173 VLDARKKMNDALSD
-1187 YQDLTGTKGG
+1187 YNTLIGQGKGGGGG
-1197 RGGGGG
+1197 RGGNGK
-1203 GSRQTPAQRQAEL
+1203 TTAQKQAEL
-1216 ERKALEE
+1216 EAKALEE

-1229 DLMKDTAAKRRQQLE
+1229 ALMKDTAAKRRQQLE

-1249 EIRRL
+1249 EIRKL
-1254 RVRLATEKNLT
+1254 KVKLATEKNLT
-1265 ETARAAIERTILAK
+1265 ETARAAIEKTILAK
-1279 EQKKNEELAKLDEK
+1279 EQKKNEELAKLDDK
-1293 ELERQ
+1293 EWERQ
-1298 IQDQQKRQIQDQQKL
+1298 VQDQQKL
-1313 IQSRLSIATKGSYQE
+1313 IQSRLSVAMKGSRQE
-1328 KELKKQ
+1328 LELKKE
-1334 QNDEKAQL
+1334 QNEQKAEL
-1342 DLIALRREE
+1342 DLIALQRERE
-1351 EARVADAEEKKRIAD
+1351 NRVADAEEKKRIAD
-1366 ANAQEL
+1366 AAAQQQY
-1372 LDAAIAQYGAES
+1372 DAAVAQYGAES
-1384 DAAMQAQANLLQIQ
+1384 DAAALAQANLLQIQ
-1398 QEGEAA
+1398 QKGSEA

-1411 YAERGNNILEAARRQ
+1411 YAERENNVLEASRRQ
-1426 NLALE
+1426 NLILE

-1440 ERQQAIMNQ
+1440 ERQQALMNQ
-1449 ITELEMWESQRIL
+1449 ITELEMWETQRIL
-1462 SEQQNGEE
+1462 SEQQNGED
-1470 WVEQQMGLEQMR
+1470 WVEQQMGLEQLR
-1482 LDVANDS
+1482 LDVVNDS
-1489 ELAILAVRQEAAN
+1489 ELAILAVRQQAAA
-1502 QRLEEIIRIG
+1502 QKYDDIVRQG
-1512 QLEGETEQQFKTRR
+1512 QLEGETEQQFNTRR
-1526 LQAEKEKFAAMQAF
+1526 LNAEKDKYAAMAAF
-1540 RTADL
+1540 RNADL
-1545 KNRKAYFQAV
+1545 KNRKAYFTAV
-1555 RSVTNSLVTLANALA
+1555 RSVTNSLVSLANALA

-1583 TLAQIAIDTGRALS
+1583 TLAQISIDTGRALS
-1597 GGIASAASLPYPANL
+1597 AGIASAASLPYPANL

-1627 SAISTVKQANQQ
+1627 TAISTVKQANSQ
-1639 IDSIRSAKNDS
+1639 IDSIRSEKSEGS
-1650 KGYATGGK
+1650 KYATGGK
-1658 VTGAGTGTSDSIP
+1658 VTGPGTGTSDSIP

-1679 VMTAKATKLF
+1679 VMTARATKLY

-1702 VVPMQASYAYRDY
+1702 VVPMALNNGYREAPMYA
-1715 TMPTEELT
+1715 EELQRVYT
-1723 DSFRAAAQEI
+1723 EAAQEI
-1733 HPVVSVVEIADA
+1733 RPVVSVVEIADA
-1745 QHKVDI
+1745 QRKVDV
-1751 IENLDNL
+1751 IESLDNL